1 MFFPEANRSLPIAS
15 YTYGGSKEPQMSLK
29 LTQINETVYVPE
41 FEQSKMIS
49 MYPQMGQSNI
59 MQY

>member
-1 MFFPEANRSLPIAS
+1 MFFPEVSRTLPIAS
-15 YTYGGSKEPQMSLK
+15 YSYGGNKEPLMNLK

-49 MYPQMGQSNI
+49 LYP
-59 MQY
+59 

>member
-1 MFFPEANRSLPIAS
+1 VDNFQVKNDMFFPEVSRTLPIAS
-15 YTYGGSKEPQMSLK
+15 YSYGGNKEPLMNLK

-49 MYPQMGQSNI
+49 LYP
-59 MQY
+59 

>member
-1 MFFPEANRSLPIAS
+1 
-15 YTYGGSKEPQMSLK
+15 MSLK

-49 MYPQMGQSNI
+49 LYP
-59 MQY
+59 